1 MEALSYICPI
11 CKGRTVNVYP
21 LIWHLERSHNITKS
35 AGHFNVITKT
45 MLQYWKRE
53 LKDKMFVSCLHVFK
67 RQRDCSYFDTDIL
80 GIIEHCQ
87 SCKGVSMV
95 YIFKLPVIVFY
106 NARKLG
112 QWQPSPIIKSLFVI
126 TAWFYPKFRVDITRR
141 IKTFVVKNI

>member
-1 MEALSYICPI
+1 MESLSYICPI

-21 LIWHLERSHNITKS
+21 LIWHLERSHKITRP

-53 LKDKMFVSCLHVFK
+53 LKDKMFVSCLHVFN

-95 YIFKLPVIVFY
+95 YSVYFKITCNSFCNVSKVGRWLLRV
-106 NARKLG
+106 
-112 QWQPSPIIKSLFVI
+112 SLLVNH
-126 TAWFYPKFRVDITRR
+126 K
-141 IKTFVVKNI
+141 